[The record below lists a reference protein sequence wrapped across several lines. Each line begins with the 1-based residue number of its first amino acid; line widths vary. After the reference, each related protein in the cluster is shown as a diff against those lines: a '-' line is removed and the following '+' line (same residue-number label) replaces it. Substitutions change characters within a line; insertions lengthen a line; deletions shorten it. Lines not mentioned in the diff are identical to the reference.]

1 MWRLGQFE
9 KRTELDFTPVV
20 LGVTILCHI
29 LNAIDSE
36 ALLPLIGRFMR
47 VLLTS
52 HGSTG
57 DIYPVIRLGRALVEA
72 GHRVRF
78 ATVSLFREEI
88 EAAGIEFVYLP
99 PDWDQSGFA
108 EAMRD
113 LTKAKNPLDLMR
125 IIYTESLPFL
135 DEILDTLQYELT
147 QADVFVTSYVFA
159 NLCVLARQ
167 ARVPCAV
174 TTFAHNVVPSVCYP
188 PEGLPRLA
196 APAFFRRYWNTLL
209 WKITDR
215 VLCWQI
221 NRVVG
226 EAMARHGMGRPE
238 SFVLEPA
245 DLALVTVSARLCQP
259 KRLWDDRFQFTGY
272 LRWQSPE
279 DPTLTAKLEA
289 FCQGERV
296 PILTFGS
303 VTFDEARKIMT
314 RFMRNWPAG
323 KKIIIQSGWAG
334 LTIERP
340 HAAMLRVE
348 RVSHDQLF
356 QYASM
361 VIHHGG
367 AGTTASVLHA
377 GVPNIIIPHIGDQW
391 FFAAEVKR
399 LGVGLEVKRKKWPE
413 DLPKAVRSVEKSQK
427 MQARAKEVSA
437 QLARENGPAA
447 AVAALEHLVS
457 GSVAK

>member
-1 MWRLGQFE
+1 M
-9 KRTELDFTPVV
+9 K
-20 LGVTILCHI
+20 
-29 LNAIDSE
+29 
-36 ALLPLIGRFMR
+36 

-72 GHRVRF
+72 GHEVRF

-88 EAAGIEFVYLP
+88 ESAGIQFVYLP

-113 LTKAKNPLDLMR
+113 LTKAKNPLDLIR
-125 IIYTESLPFL
+125 IIYSESLPFL
-135 DEILDTLQYELT
+135 DEILDTLERELRN
-147 QADVFVTSYVFA
+147 ADVFVTSYVFA
-159 NLCVLARQ
+159 NLCTLARR
-167 ARVPCAV
+167 AKVPCAV
-174 TTFAHNVVPSVCYP
+174 TTFAHNVVPSMSYP
-188 PEGLPRLA
+188 PDGLPRLLV
-196 APAFFRRYWNTLL
+196 APACVRRHWNRML

-226 EAMARHGMGRPE
+226 ETMERHGMGQAD
-238 SFVLEPA
+238 SFALEPA
-245 DLALVTVSARLCQP
+245 DLALVTVSPKLCLP
-259 KRLWDDRFQFTGY
+259 KHLWSARFQFTGY

-279 DPTLTAKLEA
+279 DAALGEQLEA

-303 VTFDEARKIMT
+303 VTFDEARKVMT
-314 RFMRNWPAG
+314 RFMRNWPTG
-323 KKIIIQSGWAG
+323 KKILIQSGWAG

-340 HAAMLRVE
+340 NAQMLRVG

-377 GVPNIIIPHIGDQW
+377 GIPNIIIPHIGDQW
-391 FFAAEVKR
+391 FFASEVKR
-399 LGVGLEVKRKKWPE
+399 LGVGIEVKRKRWPE
-413 DLPKAVRSVEKSQK
+413 DLPKAVRTVEKSKKIQRR
-427 MQARAKEVSA
+427 AREVASELAK
-437 QLARENGPAA
+437 ENGPQA
-447 AVAALEHLVS
+447 AVEALVRLVR
-457 GSVAK
+457 

>member
-1 MWRLGQFE
+1 M
-9 KRTELDFTPVV
+9 K
-20 LGVTILCHI
+20 
-29 LNAIDSE
+29 
-36 ALLPLIGRFMR
+36 

-72 GHRVRF
+72 GHDVRF
-78 ATVSLFREEI
+78 ATVSLFRPEI
-88 EAAGIEFVYLP
+88 EAAGIQFVYLP

-113 LTKAKNPLDLMR
+113 LTKAKNPLDLIR
-125 IIYTESLPFL
+125 IIYSESLPFL
-135 DEILDTLQYELT
+135 DEILDTLERELRR
-147 QADVFVTSYVFA
+147 ADVFVTSYVFA
-159 NLCVLARQ
+159 NLCTLARQ
-167 ARVPCAV
+167 AKVPCAV
-174 TTFAHNVVPSVCYP
+174 TTFAHNVVPSDSYP
-188 PEGLPRLA
+188 PEGLPRLLA
-196 APAFFRRYWNTLL
+196 APAFLRRRWNRML
-209 WKITDR
+209 WRVTDR

-226 EAMARHGMGRPE
+226 ETMGRHGMGQAE
-238 SFVLEPA
+238 SFALEPA
-245 DLALVTVSARLCQP
+245 DLALVTVSSKFCKP
-259 KRLWDDRFQFTGY
+259 KRLWSDCFQFTGY

-279 DPTLTAKLEA
+279 DPDLEATLEA
-289 FCQGERV
+289 FCQGQAV

-303 VTFDEARKIMT
+303 VTFDEARKVMT

-340 HAAMLRVE
+340 NAEMLRVE

-356 QYASM
+356 KYASM

-377 GVPNIIIPHIGDQW
+377 GIPNIIIPHIGDQW
-391 FFAAEVKR
+391 FFASEVKR
-399 LGVGLEVKRKKWPE
+399 LGVGLEVKRKRWPE
-413 DLPKAVRSVEKSQK
+413 DLPKAVRTVEKSKK
-427 MQARAKEVSA
+427 MQQRARVLATELAK
-437 QLARENGPAA
+437 ENGPQT
-447 AVAALEHLVS
+447 AVAALERLAR
-457 GSVAK
+457 GSPLACT

>member
-1 MWRLGQFE
+1 
-9 KRTELDFTPVV
+9 
-20 LGVTILCHI
+20 
-29 LNAIDSE
+29 
-36 ALLPLIGRFMR
+36 MR

-57 DIYPVIRLGRALVEA
+57 DIYPVIRLGQALVEA
-72 GHRVRF
+72 GHHVRF

-88 EAAGIEFVYLP
+88 ESAGISFVYLP
-99 PDWDQSGFA
+99 PDWDQGGFA

-125 IIYTESLPFL
+125 IIYSESLPFL
-135 DEILDTLQYELT
+135 DEILDTLEREMKE
-147 QADVFVTSYVFA
+147 ADVFVTSYVFA
-159 NLCVLARQ
+159 NLCALARK
-167 ARVPCAV
+167 ANVPSAV
-174 TTFAHNVVPSVCYP
+174 TTFAHNVVPSVSYP
-188 PEGLPRLA
+188 PEGLPRLLA
-196 APAFFRRYWNTLL
+196 APASIRRRWNQML
-209 WKITDR
+209 WQVTDR

-226 EAMARHGMGRPE
+226 EAMARHGMGRSE
-238 SFVLEPA
+238 SFVIQPA
-245 DLALVTVSARLCQP
+245 DRVLVTVSPELCQP
-259 KRLWDDRFQFTGY
+259 KHLWSDRFKFTGY

-279 DPTLTAKLEA
+279 SPALGVKLDA
-289 FCQGERV
+289 FCQGEYV
-296 PILTFGS
+296 PVLTFGS
-303 VTFDEARKIMT
+303 VTFDEARKVMT
-314 RFMRNWPAG
+314 RFMRNWPEG

-340 HAAMLRVE
+340 HAAMLRVD

-391 FFAAEVKR
+391 FFASEVKR

-413 DLPKAVRSVEKSQK
+413 DLPKAVRTIEKSRKIQK
-427 MQARAKEVSA
+427 RAKEVA
-437 QLARENGPAA
+437 EQLTQEDGPAV
-447 AVAALEHLVS
+447 AVKALEALVKS
-457 GSVAK
+457 

>member
-1 MWRLGQFE
+1 
-9 KRTELDFTPVV
+9 
-20 LGVTILCHI
+20 
-29 LNAIDSE
+29 
-36 ALLPLIGRFMR
+36 MR

-72 GHRVRF
+72 GHYVRF

-88 EAAGIEFVYLP
+88 ESAGITFVYLP

-113 LTKAKNPLDLMR
+113 LTKAKNPLELMR
-125 IIYTESLPFL
+125 IIYSESLPYL
-135 DEILDTLQYELT
+135 DEILTTLDREMQ
-147 QADVFVTSYVFA
+147 QADVFVSSYVFA
-159 NLCVLARQ
+159 NLCVLARKH
-167 ARVPCAV
+167 RVPCAV
-174 TTFAHNVVPSVCYP
+174 TTFAHNVVPSVSYP
-188 PEGLPRLA
+188 PEGTPRLF
-196 APAFFRRYWNTLL
+196 APPALRRLWNSML

-215 VLCWQI
+215 VLCWNI

-226 EAMARHGMGRPE
+226 ESMDRYGMGRPE

-245 DLALVTVSARLCQP
+245 DKVIVTVSPGLFTP
-259 KRLWDDRFQFTGY
+259 KRLWSERFAFTGY

-279 DPTLTAKLEA
+279 DPALDAEILA
-289 FCQGERV
+289 FCGEEKV

-303 VTFDEARKIMT
+303 VTFDEARKVMT
-314 RFMRNWPAG
+314 RFMRNWPEG

-340 HAAMLRVE
+340 RAEMKCVG

-356 QYASM
+356 KYASM

-377 GVPNIIIPHIGDQW
+377 GIPNIIIPHIGDQW
-391 FFAAEVKR
+391 FFASEVKS
-399 LGVGLEVKRKKWPE
+399 LGVGLEVKRKRWPE
-413 DLPKAVRSVEKSQK
+413 DLPKAVRTIEKSQK
-427 MQARAKEVSA
+427 MSKRAADVAKLLA
-437 QLARENGPAA
+437 QENGGRNAVKVLEA
-447 AVAALEHLVS
+447 LVAA
-457 GSVAK
+457 K

>member
-1 MWRLGQFE
+1 MFQTCANGNVPFVTFLCRLQMRLRLSRF
-9 KRTELDFTPVV
+9 
-20 LGVTILCHI
+20 CH
-29 LNAIDSE
+29 LY
-36 ALLPLIGRFMR
+36 PLHMR

-72 GHRVRF
+72 GHLVRF

-88 EAAGIEFVYLP
+88 ESAGIEFVYLP

-113 LTKAKNPLDLMR
+113 LTKAKNALDTLR
-125 IIYTESLPFL
+125 IIYSESLPFI
-135 DEILDTLQYELT
+135 DEIIEILRLELVR
-147 QADVFVTSYVFA
+147 ADVFVSSYVFA
-159 NLCVLARQ
+159 NLCALARR
-167 ARVPCAV
+167 AGVPCAV
-174 TTFAHNVVPSVCYP
+174 ATFAHNVVPSSGYP
-188 PEGLPRLA
+188 PEGLPRLLMM
-196 APAFFRRYWNTLL
+196 PAFIRRPWNRML
-209 WKITDR
+209 WRATDR

-226 EAMARHGMGRPE
+226 EVMARHGMGRAE
-238 SFVLEPA
+238 SFALEPA
-245 DLALVTVSARLCQP
+245 DRVLVTVSPALFLP
-259 KRLWDDRFQFTGY
+259 KRLWGPRFKFTGY

-279 DPTLTAKLEA
+279 DPQLESDLEA
-289 FCQGERV
+289 FCEGQRV

-303 VTFDEARKIMT
+303 VTFDEARKVMT
-314 RFMRNWPAG
+314 RFMRNWPEG

-340 HAAMLRVE
+340 HNSMMRVG

-356 QYASM
+356 RYASM

-377 GVPNIIIPHIGDQW
+377 GIPNIIIPHIGDQW
-391 FFAAEVKR
+391 FFASEVKR

-413 DLPKAVRSVEKSQK
+413 DLPKAVRSVERSKKIQER
-427 MQARAKEVSA
+427 ARTVAA
-437 QLARENGPAA
+437 QLALEDGPAA
-447 AVAALEHLVS
+447 AVAALESLLRCPS
-457 GSVAK
+457 GPSKDS

>member
-1 MWRLGQFE
+1 M
-9 KRTELDFTPVV
+9 K
-20 LGVTILCHI
+20 
-29 LNAIDSE
+29 
-36 ALLPLIGRFMR
+36 

-72 GHRVRF
+72 GHDVRF

-88 EAAGIEFVYLP
+88 ESAGITFVYLP

-125 IIYTESLPFL
+125 IIYSESLPFL
-135 DEILDTLQYELT
+135 DEILETLKREMKE
-147 QADVFVTSYVFA
+147 ADVFVTSYVFA
-159 NLCVLARQ
+159 NLCALAKQ
-167 ARVPCAV
+167 VGVPCAV
-174 TTFAHNVVPSVCYP
+174 TTFAHNVVPSVSYP
-188 PEGLPRLA
+188 PENLPRLP
-196 APAFFRRYWNTLL
+196 APAFFRRRWNRLL
-209 WKITDR
+209 WRITDR

-226 EAMARHGMGRPE
+226 EAMERHGMGRAE
-238 SFVLEPA
+238 SFALEPS
-245 DLALVTVSARLCQP
+245 DLVLVTVSATFFQP
-259 KRLWDDRFQFTGY
+259 KHLWDERFRFSGY

-279 DPTLTAKLEA
+279 DPALDTELAD

-303 VTFDEARKIMT
+303 VTFDEARKVMT
-314 RFMRNWPAG
+314 RFMRNWPDG

-340 HAAMLRVE
+340 HSGMKRVE

-356 QYASM
+356 RYASM

-391 FFAAEVKR
+391 FFASEVKR

-413 DLPKAVRSVEKSQK
+413 DLPRAVRTIEKSK
-427 MQARAKEVSA
+427 KIRSRAEEVA
-437 QLARENGPAA
+437 KHLALENGPAS
-447 AVAALEHLVS
+447 AVQALENLAS
-457 GSVAK
+457 KS

>member
-1 MWRLGQFE
+1 
-9 KRTELDFTPVV
+9 
-20 LGVTILCHI
+20 
-29 LNAIDSE
+29 
-36 ALLPLIGRFMR
+36 MR

-72 GHRVRF
+72 GHDVRF

-88 EAAGIEFVYLP
+88 ESAGIEFVYLP

-113 LTKAKNPLDLMR
+113 LTQAKNPLDLMR
-125 IIYTESLPFL
+125 IIYSESLPYL
-135 DEILDTLQYELT
+135 DEILTTLDRELA
-147 QADVFVTSYVFA
+147 QSDVFVSSYVFA
-159 NLCVLARQ
+159 NLCTLARKHG
-167 ARVPCAV
+167 VPCAV
-174 TTFAHNVVPSVCYP
+174 TTFAHNVVPSVDYP
-188 PEGLPRLA
+188 PEGMPRMLA
-196 APAFFRRYWNTLL
+196 APGFIRRRWNAML

-226 EAMARHGMGRPE
+226 EAMARHGMGRSE

-245 DLALVTVSARLCQP
+245 DRVIVTLSNVLFAP
-259 KRLWDDRFQFTGY
+259 KRLWSDRFQFAGY

-279 DPTLTAKLEA
+279 DPSLDAELQQ
-289 FCQGERV
+289 FCGDERV

-303 VTFDEARKIMT
+303 VTFDEARKVMS
-314 RFMRNWPAG
+314 RFMRNWPKG

-340 HAAMLRVE
+340 RPEMQLVG

-356 QYASM
+356 QFGSL

-377 GVPNIIIPHIGDQW
+377 GIPQVIIPHIGDQW
-391 FFAAEVKR
+391 FFAGEVKR
-399 LGVGLEVKRKKWPE
+399 LGVGLEVKRRKWPE
-413 DLPKAVRSVEKSQK
+413 DLPKAVRTIEKSQK
-427 MQARAKEVSA
+427 MSRRAAEVARTLSEEDGPCNAVRELEA
-437 QLARENGPAA
+437 LARRSTHPR
-447 AVAALEHLVS
+447 
-457 GSVAK
+457 

>member
-1 MWRLGQFE
+1 
-9 KRTELDFTPVV
+9 
-20 LGVTILCHI
+20 
-29 LNAIDSE
+29 
-36 ALLPLIGRFMR
+36 MR

-72 GHRVRF
+72 GHQVRF

-88 EAAGIEFVYLP
+88 ESAGIDFVYLP

-113 LTKAKNPLDLMR
+113 LTHAKNPLDLMR
-125 IIYTESLPFL
+125 IIYSESLPYL
-135 DEILDTLQYELT
+135 DEILDTLDRELH
-147 QADVFVTSYVFA
+147 QADVFVSSYLFA
-159 NLCVLARQ
+159 NLCALARKHG
-167 ARVPCAV
+167 VPSAV
-174 TTFAHNVVPSVCYP
+174 TTFAHNVVPSPSYP
-188 PEGLPRLA
+188 PDELPRLLP
-196 APAFFRRYWNTLL
+196 APPRLRRLWNRML
-209 WKITDR
+209 WKLTDR
-215 VLCWQI
+215 VLCWNI

-226 EAMARHGMGRPE
+226 EIMLKHGMDRAA
-238 SFVLEPA
+238 SFAIEPA
-245 DLALVTVSARLCQP
+245 DKVLVTVSPGLFQP
-259 KRLWDDRFQFTGY
+259 QRLWSDRFNFTGY

-279 DPTLTAKLEA
+279 DPTLDAAVRA
-289 FCQGERV
+289 FCGDEKV

-314 RFMRNWPAG
+314 RFMRAWPEG

-340 HAAMLRVE
+340 HSGMLRVD

-356 QYASM
+356 RYASM

-391 FFAAEVKR
+391 FFASEMR
-399 LGVGLEVKRKKWPE
+399 RIGCGLEVKRKSWPE
-413 DLPKAVRSVEKSQK
+413 DLPKAVLKVEKNQK
-427 MQARAKEVSA
+427 MQARAKEIA
-437 QLARENGPAA
+437 QLLAQEDGPGK
-447 AVAALEHLVS
+447 AVKTLEALAVCS
-457 GSVAK
+457 

>member
-1 MWRLGQFE
+1 
-9 KRTELDFTPVV
+9 
-20 LGVTILCHI
+20 
-29 LNAIDSE
+29 
-36 ALLPLIGRFMR
+36 MR

-57 DIYPVIRLGRALVEA
+57 DIYPVIRLGQALVEA
-72 GHRVRF
+72 GHHVRF

-88 EAAGIEFVYLP
+88 ESAGVEFVYLP

-113 LTKAKNPLDLMR
+113 LTKAKNALDMLR
-125 IIYTESLPFL
+125 IIYSESLPFI
-135 DEILDTLQYELT
+135 DEIIEILKRELET
-147 QADVFVTSYVFA
+147 ADVFVSSYVFA
-159 NLCVLARQ
+159 NLCVLART
-167 ARVPCAV
+167 AKVPCAV
-174 TTFAHNVVPSVCYP
+174 TTFAHNVVPSASYP
-188 PEGLPRLA
+188 PEGLPRFLA
-196 APAFFRRYWNTLL
+196 APAFIRRRWNRAL
-209 WKITDR
+209 WHVTDR

-226 EAMARHGMGRPE
+226 NAMERHGMGRSE
-238 SFVLEPA
+238 SFALEPA
-245 DLALVTVSARLCQP
+245 DCILVTVSPELFQP
-259 KRLWDDRFQFTGY
+259 KRLWSERFKFSGH

-279 DPTLTAKLEA
+279 DPRLNEELDV
-289 FCQGERV
+289 FCEGERV

-303 VTFDEARKIMT
+303 VTFDEARKVMT
-314 RFMRNWPAG
+314 RFMRHWPEG

-340 HAAMLRVE
+340 HASMRRVD

-356 QYASM
+356 KYASM

-377 GVPNIIIPHIGDQW
+377 GIPNIVIPHIGDQW
-391 FFAAEVKR
+391 FFASEVKR

-413 DLPKAVRSVEKSQK
+413 DLPKAVRSVEKSKK
-427 MQARAKEVSA
+427 MQARARQISE
-437 QLARENGPAA
+437 QLAQEDGPAT
-447 AVAALEHLVS
+447 AVRELERLAS
-457 GSVAK
+457 DKSL